1 MNSLGEVKNQM
12 AKWNKISV
20 DFHVCMLIFMAIML
34 SGCATPFGG
43 GYGANRQSREEFAR
57 YVEDV
62 FRLQN
67 SMTSEVMMLTESE
80 GDSGSHVTLIRAE
93 QHMHKICAPLNEY
106 ASRDSEGL
114 SVGLLLSHNVEKSA
128 VDCEQAARQVQSL
141 LKEL

>member
-1 MNSLGEVKNQM
+1 M
-12 AKWNKISV
+12 AKWNKILV
-20 DFHVCMLIFMAIML
+20 NFHGGMLIFMAITL

-43 GYGANRQSREEFAR
+43 GYGANRQSKEEFAR

-80 GDSGSHVTLIRAE
+80 NDLQNHVTLIKAE
-93 QHMHKICAPLNEY
+93 QHMHKICAPLDEY
-106 ASRDSEGL
+106 ASRDSDGL

-128 VDCEQAARQVQSL
+128 VDCERAARQVESL
-141 LKEL
+141 LK

>member
-12 AKWNKISV
+12 ARWNKILV
-20 DFHVCMLIFMAIML
+20 NFHSCMLIFMALTL
-34 SGCATPFGG
+34 SGCATAFGG
-43 GYGANRQSREEFAR
+43 GYGANRQSKEEFAR

-80 GDSGSHVTLIRAE
+80 DDPQSHVTLIKAE
-93 QHMHKICAPLNEY
+93 QHMHKICAPLDEY
-106 ASRDSEGL
+106 ASRDSDGL

-128 VDCEQAARQVQSL
+128 VDCERAARQVESL
-141 LKEL
+141 LK